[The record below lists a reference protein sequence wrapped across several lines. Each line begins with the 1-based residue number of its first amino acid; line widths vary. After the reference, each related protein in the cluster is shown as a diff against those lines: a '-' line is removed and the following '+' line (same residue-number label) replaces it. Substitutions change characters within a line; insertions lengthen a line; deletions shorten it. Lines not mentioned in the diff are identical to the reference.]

1 MNIQQKENEKT
12 SPSPKSNCQYTSLST
27 ACVVFL
33 FYCIYIYFL
42 WLCFISSIEVKMRK
56 DAACSMLWICIFWLV
71 YLESK
76 CPHSPSPARRAA
88 LFLCCYS
95 LSRMNH
101 RGPGSRLVTVSRLG
115 PRLATPGPG
124 RRVHRVIKTALLLL
138 AAASEVWV
146 LTVELQ
152 HSVAGWTGPG
162 QHVSHIRNNIV

>member
-1 MNIQQKENEKT
+1 MK
-12 SPSPKSNCQYTSLST
+12 
-27 ACVVFL
+27 
-33 FYCIYIYFL
+33 
-42 WLCFISSIEVKMRK
+42 K
-56 DAACSMLWICIFWLV
+56 DAACCGCAYGGWCISRV
-71 YLESK
+71 SVPT
-76 CPHSPSPARRAA
+76 PHPRLDGLHCSCVVI
-88 LFLCCYS
+88 LS

-124 RRVHRVIKTALLLL
+124 RRAHRVIKTALLLL

-162 QHVSHIRNNIV
+162 QHVSHIRNNIVWKHLCHCADMCAVCLWIWQTSFASALKP